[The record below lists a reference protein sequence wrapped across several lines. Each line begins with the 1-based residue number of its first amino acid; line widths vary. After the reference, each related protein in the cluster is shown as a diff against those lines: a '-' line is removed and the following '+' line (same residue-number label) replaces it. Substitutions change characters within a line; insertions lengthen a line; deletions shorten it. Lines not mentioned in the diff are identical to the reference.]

1 MILFVVDVGESLMM
15 YGLYRVKSCPDIVD
29 PMNQMN
35 NDQDGLLPKNIHL
48 ELELNK
54 TNGESSSQQTLV
66 LLRVASRSRRDS
78 QTQRYSCG
86 ALDGKVLVTSNNNN
100 KIKDSSSNP
109 SPSPSGCGSRHNS
122 NTSLNCNSFSVIE
135 VS

>member
-29 PMNQMN
+29 QMN

-86 ALDGKVLVTSNNNN
+86 ALDGKVLVTSNNN

>member
-29 PMNQMN
+29 QMN
-35 NDQDGLLPKNIHL
+35 NDLDGLLPKNIHL

-86 ALDGKVLVTSNNNN
+86 ALDGKVLVTSNNN

>member
-1 MILFVVDVGESLMM
+1 MM
-15 YGLYRVKSCPDIVD
+15 YGLCRVKSCPDIVD
-29 PMNQMN
+29 QMN
-35 NDQDGLLPKNIHL
+35 NNQDGLLPTNIHL
-48 ELELNK
+48 ELELDK
-54 TNGESSSQQTLV
+54 ANGKSKDSQQTLV

-86 ALDGKVLVTSNNNN
+86 ALDGKVLVASNNS

-122 NTSLNCNSFSVIE
+122 NSSLNCNSFSVIE